1 MAVAP
6 GLRVG
11 RYEVLSKLGQGG
23 FGIIYV
29 GRDTELDRD
38 VALKFLRPEHVTRP
52 DVVMRFLQEARS
64 AAKINHPGIVTVFEC
79 GQVAGTNTR
88 ADGTVYIAME
98 LLAGESLSQRLKRE
112 RLLPPAIALGIT
124 RQLCAALQAAH
135 MAGIVH
141 RDLKPDNIMLVP
153 DPAMRD
159 GIRVKILDFGVAKL
173 ADGQFGPSGGV
184 RTHSA
189 MVLGTPTYM
198 SPEQCKSSAKV
209 DHRSDIYALGCIL
222 YELLCGARPYDGDA
236 GEQIA
241 KHQLAPV
248 PVARAVNPDI
258 PVNLDALVT
267 QMLAKT
273 PDERPGSMEFVDE
286 ALAAF
291 ERAPTQPVALAA
303 GRPVSQAPAPSGTVA
318 TYYEAEQAPTKVTAA
333 PPLSSR
339 TLIGGAVGVIALGVL
354 LGVVCTRTSGSSET
368 KTPVAVV
375 REDAGVVAS
384 TPPPDA
390 AVEIPTTPDP
400 ALVVPTIDDLKIEC
414 LKLVA
419 EKQWANV
426 VTCTDRLATAD
437 PDMAKSLR
445 AKAIMEN
452 KAETATRKV
461 AEAIRSN
468 KLRIAKLELDKIPSD
483 SVYRMQA
490 TDAYEAAVPS
500 TTTTAP
506 KQPTMTSC
514 DASGPRAKG
523 EAAEKAGMPAA
534 ALTAFEASLA
544 CVDDAD
550 VRVLAFKA
558 ACGSKNKPKA
568 LHYWPLLTGNAGEMV
583 RGICTRNGITLTAAC
598 DADAL
603 AAKGQDHL
611 QTGMDAAA
619 LAAFEASMKCR
630 PDEGLL
636 RLAFMAACRS
646 KNEVKAKY
654 YWSKVPPATS
664 DGLRA
669 ICTRNNIVLSEP
681 PCNADALRDKGQDY
695 LQTSRDGDAL
705 ASFEASMK
713 CRPDAGLLRLAF
725 MAACRSSNGPRARY
739 YYPKLPTA
747 TTTGIVQ
754 ICVRNGVTL
763 P

>member
-1 MAVAP
+1 MAVGP

-11 RYEVLSKLGQGG
+11 RYEVLTKLGQGG

-79 GQVAGTNTR
+79 GQVTGTNTR

-112 RLLPPAIALGIT
+112 RLVAPAIALGVT

-135 MAGIVH
+135 VAGIVH
-141 RDLKPDNIMLVP
+141 RDLKPDNIFLVP

-173 ADGQFGPSGGV
+173 ADGQFGPGGGV
-184 RTHSA
+184 RTHSS

-248 PVARAVNPDI
+248 PIARNVNPAI
-258 PVNLDALVT
+258 STELDALVS

-286 ALAAF
+286 ALAIL
-291 ERAPTQPVALAA
+291 ERAPTQPVLAP
-303 GRPVSQAPAPSGTVA
+303 RPSSEVPAPSQTVA
-318 TYYEAEQAPTKVTAA
+318 TFFEAEQAPTKVTAA
-333 PPLSSR
+333 PPLSRR
-339 TLIGGAVGVIALGVL
+339 TLFGGAAGVIALGVL
-354 LGVVCTRTSGSSET
+354 LGIVCTHTGGGSSDQQPAT
-368 KTPVAVV
+368 ATPPADAAAVV
-375 REDAGVVAS
+375 VAA
-384 TPPPDA
+384 PDA
-390 AVEIPTTPDP
+390 AVAIPTVTAPDP
-400 ALVVPTIDDLKIEC
+400 ALTQLTIEDLKIEC
-414 LKLVA
+414 LKLAADKKWPDLVS
-419 EKQWANV
+419 
-426 VTCTDRLATAD
+426 CSDRLASAD
-437 PDMAKSLR
+437 PGMAKSLR
-445 AKAIMEN
+445 TKAVMEN
-452 KAETATRKV
+452 KAETTTRRITEAL
-461 AEAIRSN
+461 AEKKFAS
-468 KLRIAKLELDKIPSD
+468 AKMELDKIPSD
-483 SVYRMQA
+483 SVYRV
-490 TDAYEAAVPS
+490 DAKAAYDAAVGSEAADVAAQPRS
-500 TTTTAP
+500 RTAP
-506 KQPTMTSC
+506 PPVTC
-514 DASGPRAKG
+514 D
-523 EAAEKAGMPAA
+523 AA
-534 ALTAFEASLA
+534 ALRDKGKDHLETGMDASALAAFEASMKCQPDPALLPLA
-544 CVDDAD
+544 
-550 VRVLAFKA
+550 LTA
-558 ACGSKNKPKA
+558 ACRSRNESKA
-568 LHYWPLLTGNAGEMV
+568 QYYWPRLGSAATAGLRE
-583 RGICTRNGITLTAAC
+583 ICTRNGIKLPDAC

-603 AAKGQDHL
+603 RDKGQEHL

-630 PDEGLL
+630 ADAGLL

-646 KNEVKAKY
+646 KNAAKAK
-654 YWSKVPPATS
+654 
-664 DGLRA
+664 
-669 ICTRNNIVLSEP
+669 
-681 PCNADALRDKGQDY
+681 
-695 LQTSRDGDAL
+695 
-705 ASFEASMK
+705 
-713 CRPDAGLLRLAF
+713 
-725 MAACRSSNGPRARY
+725 Y

-747 TTTGIVQ
+747 TTTGIVM
-754 ICVRNGVTL
+754 ICVRNGITL